1 MSTSAPAIN
10 LPRASAGGRVTQARV
25 FLSEWTKL
33 RSLRSTLYTLGATA
47 VLTMGI
53 SILIAAITS
62 SSWNSMSAMARASFD
77 PLHTGLAG
85 VQFGLLTIGVLGV
98 LMITGEYT
106 TGMIRSTFAA
116 VPRRLPVLWAKVGVY
131 ALVALAVAGVST
143 LVGFFASQAILSS
156 HHIQISFSHSGVP
169 VAVLGSALY
178 LTLAGLFGLGL
189 GAILRST
196 AAGIAT
202 FAGIMFVLP
211 PLVQLLPTS
220 TADAIDPYLPSNAG
234 GAIMQIGHHAHTL
247 SPWMGL
253 AVFAGYTA
261 LAIAAAA
268 VRLVN
273 RDV

>member
-53 SILIAAITS
+53 SIVIAAINS
-62 SSWNSMSAMARASFD
+62 SNWNSMSAISKASFD

-85 VQFGLLTIGVLGV
+85 VQFGVLPIGVLGV

-116 VPRRLPVLWAKVGVY
+116 VPTRLPVLWAKVGVY
-131 ALVALAVAGVST
+131 ALVALAVAGAST

-169 VAVLGSALY
+169 RAVLGSALY

-189 GAILRST
+189 GGVLRST

-202 FAGIMFVLP
+202 FAGTMFVLP

-220 TADAIDPYLPSNAG
+220 TAQAIDPYLPSNAG
-234 GAIMQIGHHAHTL
+234 GAIMQIGHPAHTL
-247 SPWMGL
+247 SPWVGL

-268 VRLVN
+268 VRLVK

>member
-10 LPRASAGGRVTQARV
+10 LPRARAGGRVTQARV
-25 FLSEWTKL
+25 FLSEWTNL

-47 VLTMGI
+47 VLTTGI

-62 SSWNSMSAMARASFD
+62 SRWNSMSALSRASFD

-116 VPRRLPVLWAKVGVY
+116 VPKRLPVLWAKVGVY
-131 ALVALAVAGVST
+131 ALVALAVAAVST
-143 LVGFFASQAILSS
+143 VVGFFASQAILSS
-156 HHIQISFSHSGVP
+156 HHIQISFSDSGVP

-202 FAGIMFVLP
+202 FAGTMFVLP

-220 TADAIDPYLPSNAG
+220 TAQAIDPYLPSNAG

-247 SPWMGL
+247 SPWVGL

-268 VRLVN
+268 VLLVK

>member
-1 MSTSAPAIN
+1 M
-10 LPRASAGGRVTQARV
+10 
-25 FLSEWTKL
+25 
-33 RSLRSTLYTLGATA
+33 
-47 VLTMGI
+47 
-53 SILIAAITS
+53 
-62 SSWNSMSAMARASFD
+62 
-77 PLHTGLAG
+77 
-85 VQFGLLTIGVLGV
+85 
-98 LMITGEYT
+98 
-106 TGMIRSTFAA
+106 
-116 VPRRLPVLWAKVGVY
+116 
-131 ALVALAVAGVST
+131 
-143 LVGFFASQAILSS
+143 
-156 HHIQISFSHSGVP
+156 
-169 VAVLGSALY
+169 LGSALY

-247 SPWMGL
+247 SPWVGL

-268 VRLVN
+268 VLLVK